1 MTEFRGVGEH
11 DQNTLH
17 EILREL
23 IKMGEKKRIE
33 IVLIRRVAAT

>member
-23 IKMGEKKRIE
+23 INMGEKKRE
-33 IVLIRRVAAT
+33 